1 MKENVFKTE
10 AQERLLKGINT
21 LGDGV
26 GLTMGAHGQTVLYRH
41 DNAPDGIPQST
52 KDGVTVSKHITS
64 EDPIEKMG
72 IDIVKDAARKTAAV
86 AGDGTTTST
95 VLAQSIL
102 NQAVG
107 REGSQRDY
115 IRGMEAARDKVLTY
129 LSEESE
135 TVSDDMID
143 YVAKVSTNN
152 DEELGG
158 IIAKAYKDV
167 GEYGYVWYEPN
178 SNGIETYCK
187 IEHGAQ
193 IPCGFLDPV
202 FVNTA
207 ETNTV
212 DLVNPLIFISTSKID
227 SARQIEPILKHVTQ
241 PGKEKPLFIIADMDP
256 QVSTVLAANKLKNGY
271 QFNVVTPPYHGLF
284 RRDILNDLGLLT
296 GATVHGLHM
305 GDAAEQITP
314 ELLGTADFIQTG
326 KGVTVIRI
334 KDKKD
339 LSEHVESINA
349 LIEEETNKSRKEDLK
364 RRRATLAGGVAMI
377 TVGASSNGE
386 MFEKLDRVD
395 DAIHAVSAAIR
406 EGVLPGGGIALKNA
420 ADSIKVPK
428 GDDDYTAGFKALMDA
443 INKPFLKI
451 LENADLKA
459 PTGLKKGWGV
469 NVLTGKKV
477 NMKEE
482 GIIDPTLATK
492 EALRNAVSVSKT
504 ILSTGLVIDEKW
516 KRE

>member
-1 MKENVFKTE
+1 MKDNVFKTE
-10 AQERLLKGINT
+10 AQGRLLKGINT
-21 LGDGV
+21 LGNAV

-52 KDGVTVSKHITS
+52 KDGVTVSRHVTS
-64 EDPIEKMG
+64 ADPVEKMG
-72 IDIVKDAARKTAAV
+72 IDIVKDAARKTAEV

-102 NQAVG
+102 NEAIG

-115 IRGMEAARDKVLTY
+115 IRGMEAARDKVLDY
-129 LSEESE
+129 LSNESE
-135 TVSDDMID
+135 EVSDEMID
-143 YVAKVSTNN
+143 FVAKVSTNN

-158 IIAKAYKDV
+158 VIGKAYKDV

-178 SNGIETYCK
+178 PAGIETYSK

-193 IPCGFLDPV
+193 IPCGYIDPQ
-202 FVNTA
+202 FVNNQK
-207 ETNTV
+207 TNTV
-212 DLVNPLIFISTSKID
+212 DLENPLIFISTSKID

-241 PGKEKPLFIIADMDP
+241 PGREKPLLIIAELDP
-256 QVSTVLAANKLKNGY
+256 QVSSVLLANKIKNHF
-271 QFNVVTPPYHGLF
+271 QFNVITPPYHGLF
-284 RRDILNDLGLLT
+284 RRDVLNDLALLT
-296 GATVHGLHM
+296 GATLHGIHM
-305 GDAAEQITP
+305 GDAAEQITVD
-314 ELLGTADFIQTG
+314 LLGTADFVQTDRG
-326 KGVTVIRI
+326 GTVIRI
-334 KDKKD
+334 KERKD
-339 LSEHVESINA
+339 LSEHVEAINT

-364 RRRATLAGGVAMI
+364 KRRATLAGGVAMV
-377 TVGASSNGE
+377 TVGSSSHGE

-406 EGVLPGGGIALKNA
+406 EGVLPGGGVALKNA
-420 ADSIKVPK
+420 AENINLPK
-428 GDDDYTAGFKALMDA
+428 GDDDYTAGFKSLINA

-459 PTGLKKGWGV
+459 PQGLKKGWGV

-477 NMKEE
+477 DMKKE

-504 ILSTGLVIDEKW
+504 ILSTGLVIEEKW
-516 KRE
+516 KQE